1 MWRWRDRWAAMVGR
15 KERRGLATNLLV
27 RGYAPEDDQQCQLL
41 ERRANQFGPQGGVG
55 KLLRAAV
62 DIHPCHPKG
71 CELRKLCTQTRT
83 LCWVLAGRVGAPL
96 SQLLARS

>member
-1 MWRWRDRWAAMVGR
+1 MVGR

-41 ERRANQFGPQGGVG
+41 EWRANQFGPQGGVG

-62 DIHPCHPKG
+62 DIHPCNPPKG
-71 CELRKLCTQTRT
+71 RGCMGCAKHVDRLIDGRGSLRKY
-83 LCWVLAGRVGAPL
+83 AP
-96 SQLLARS
+96 